1 MKANVRNIEVNGRNF
16 KVWSDFIQRGTFA
29 ENENG
34 EIKRLCGGG
43 YISAERTVKREI
55 KRVFFN

>member
-34 EIKRLCGGG
+34 EIKRLRGGG